1 MKDFEEIGKQ
11 MPYRESD
18 AEVDALLSRVQAR
31 ALAEAPAK
39 RKRALVTRYISY
51 AASAAA
57 VAVIALTVGLH
68 LMSQNS
74 SNSIYHTIINSE
86 SMAEVLSDMD
96 SETVAAQ
103 EYYTQNVLPEYY
115 EYTLSE

>member
-31 ALAEAPAK
+31 ALAKAPAK

-57 VAVIALTVGLH
+57 VAVIALTVWLH

-96 SETVAAQ
+96 SEAVAAQ

>member
-31 ALAEAPAK
+31 TLAEAPAK
-39 RKRALVTRYISY
+39 RKRALVN
-51 AASAAA
+51 
-57 VAVIALTVGLH
+57 
-68 LMSQNS
+68 QNS

-96 SETVAAQ
+96 SEAVAAQ